1 MIFRIA
7 VLASVSLAAASAQA
21 QESPIEVSGFGGYA
35 FSEGIDVQDTGLGQI
50 IDQVDVKSGF
60 LYGFTF
66 GVFVTE
72 QAEVEFQ
79 FTQQSSGLTS
89 GGLNDEEFLDMDVNN
104 YHVNFV
110 YNWGESDSA
119 RRPFLFA
126 GLGATQFSPADID
139 GISIDSETRFSGTV
153 GGGLKLY
160 PQGGRFGVKLLA
172 RWTPTYIKSDPA
184 GVWCSPY
191 WPWGCYVLE
200 DTDYANQ
207 FALVGGV
214 TVRF

>member
-1 MIFRIA
+1 MISRIA
-7 VLASVSLAAASAQA
+7 MLVLISLAASTALA
-21 QESPIEVSGFGGYA
+21 QESRIEASGFLGYA
-35 FSEGIDVQDTGLGQI
+35 FSEGVDVQETGLGQL
-50 IDQVDVKSGF
+50 IDHVDVQSGF
-60 LYGFTF
+60 LYGLTF

-89 GGLNDEEFLDMDVNN
+89 GGVSDTEFVDMTVYN
-104 YHVNFV
+104 YHANFV

-119 RRPFLFA
+119 RRPFVFA
-126 GLGATQFSPADID
+126 GLGATQFSPSDVM
-139 GISIDSETRFSGTV
+139 GISIDSETRFSGTI

-160 PQGGRFGVKLLA
+160 PGGRRFGVKVLA